1 MMKGPPGARHYRAPG
16 STLKRMEMV
25 VALNEQAVVDVLR
38 TLATAVSRNF
48 HSEVQVLDLHK
59 QIDGVVEQVEEDVK
73 EDVEAVAAS

>member
-25 VALNEQAVVDVLR
+25 VALNEQAVVDVLH
-38 TLATAVSRNF
+38 TLAAAVSRNF
-48 HSEVQVLDLHK
+48 HSESQVLDLHK
-59 QIDGVVEQVEEDVK
+59 QIDAVVELVEEDVK